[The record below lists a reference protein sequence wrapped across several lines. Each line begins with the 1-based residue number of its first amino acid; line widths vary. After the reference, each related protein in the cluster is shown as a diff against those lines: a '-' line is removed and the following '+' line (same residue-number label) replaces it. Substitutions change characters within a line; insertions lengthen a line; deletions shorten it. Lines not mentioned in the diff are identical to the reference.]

1 MARDEPPLLR
11 RLAAR
16 LVGWEALRLRRA
28 FLRNLRRSSDVQR
41 RTLLGML
48 RAHAGSDF
56 GRRHGFASMKT
67 VDDFRRGMPITTY
80 DDVAPYVE
88 RVRQGETTALFGR
101 GTCVLMFAMTSGT
114 THRPKYIPV
123 PRQFLKAYRRGWMV
137 WGINA
142 FADHAGAWQ
151 SRILQLVSAMDD
163 ERAPCGLPCGAMSG
177 LTAQAQRRGAR
188 GLYVLPSCCAAI
200 KDTAAKHYVALRL
213 ALEHRSLIILSANP
227 STLLALARTMDERKD
242 ELLRDLADGTLSSQ
256 IAVAGEVRDRL
267 AARLTAMPD
276 RAGELSRLAERAG
289 RLLPKDAWRLPV
301 LGCWKGGTL
310 TLYLRQFA
318 RYFGDAAVRDIGLIA
333 SEGRMTLP
341 LTDEGSAGPLD
352 IGAMFFE
359 FLPAVDGQPAG
370 SDALLPHELQV
381 GGEYFLLLTNAAGLY
396 RYHIGDVVRVTGMI
410 EGTPLVEFLSKGAHY
425 ASLTGEKLSEHQVVA
440 SVNAALAETGTELS
454 SYCLAATWAEP
465 SPYYSLIVEQ
475 SVAADRQ
482 RLERLVAAVDRRLRQ
497 DNIEYDA
504 KRASQRLG
512 PIRAKVVADGAW
524 LRYDMETIAE
534 RRRGLEQ
541 YKHKFLV
548 GDVEFERRFAP
559 VPPVQP

>member
-1 MARDEPPLLR
+1 
-11 RLAAR
+11 
-16 LVGWEALRLRRA
+16 
-28 FLRNLRRSSDVQR
+28 
-41 RTLLGML
+41 
-48 RAHAGSDF
+48 
-56 GRRHGFASMKT
+56 MKT

-101 GTCVLMFAMTSGT
+101 GTHILMFAMTSGT

-123 PRQFLKAYRRGWMV
+123 PEEFLKSYRRGWMV

-151 SRILQLVSAMDD
+151 SRILQLVSPIDD

-177 LTAQAQRRGAR
+177 LTAHAQRRGAR

-213 ALEHRSLIILSANP
+213 ALEQRSLIILSANP

-242 ELLRDLADGTLSSQ
+242 ELLRDLADGTLSSH
-256 IAVAGEVRDRL
+256 IAVPGGIRDQL
-267 AARLTAMPD
+267 ASRLTAMPD
-276 RAGELSRLAERAG
+276 RAAELSRCAERTG
-289 RLLPKDAWRLPV
+289 RLLPKDAWQLPV

-310 TLYLRQFA
+310 TLYLRQFPD
-318 RYFGDAAVRDIGLIA
+318 YFGDAAVRDIGLIA

-341 LTDEGSAGPLD
+341 LTDEGAAGPLD
-352 IGAMFFE
+352 IGETFFE
-359 FLPAVDGQPAG
+359 FLPAVEGQPTG
-370 SDALLPHELQV
+370 SDTLLPHELQV
-381 GGEYFLLLTNAAGLY
+381 GGEYFLLLTNTAGLY
-396 RYHIGDVVRVTGMI
+396 RYHIGDLVRVTGMI

-440 SVNAALAETGTELS
+440 AVNTALAETGMELS

-465 SPYYSLIVEQ
+465 APYYSLIVEQ
-475 SVAADRQ
+475 SAATDPEK
-482 RLERLVAAVDRRLRQ
+482 LERLVAAVDRRLRQ
-497 DNIEYDA
+497 DNIEYEA
-504 KRASQRLG
+504 KRASRRLG
-512 PIRAKVVADGAW
+512 PIRAKVVADGTW

-559 VPPVQP
+559 VSQVQP